1 VPVFLF
7 AIVFGLSMDYEV
19 FLVSRVHEEWE
30 QSGSAAKAVRR
41 GLALTGR
48 VITAAAIIMI
58 SVFAGFLL
66 GDNRIIKT
74 IGLGLAA
81 AILFDAFVIP
91 AGARAGNQYLLGATA
106 WSMPRWLRRRLPRLA
121 LEGPAVPE
129 VGS

>member
-19 FLVSRVHEEWE
+19 LLVSRVHEEWE
-30 QSGSAAKAVRR
+30 QSGSAAKAVQR
-41 GLALTGR
+41 GLALIGR
-48 VITAAAIIMI
+48 VITAAAIIMT

-81 AILFDAFVIP
+81 AILFRRLRDP
-91 AGARAGNQYLLGATA
+91 AGARAGNHV
-106 WSMPRWLRRRLPRLA
+106 
-121 LEGPAVPE
+121 PAGRDRMVDA
-129 VGS
+129 